1 MKEGCRSRG
10 PGARTALITGGAGFI
25 GAHLSRAL
33 LNQGYEV
40 RIIDNEST
48 GQRQN
53 VPPGARYFRGDVR
66 NLSDLAAAFQGGV
79 EVVFHLAAQVSN
91 IKSFENPRE
100 DFTTNVLGT
109 LNVLEM
115 CERHGVP
122 RLLYASSMAVYGEAG
137 ELPVGETS
145 PCVPTSYYGISKH
158 CAESYLL
165 AASQNPLS
173 RLKVTALRMFNVF
186 GPLQSLTNPYQ
197 GVVSVFISNVISDQ
211 PVTIYGTGHQTRDFI
226 YIDDI
231 VRAWLLAIDNDAAC
245 NRAINLG
252 SNTRVSVLELL
263 TAVLEAAGK
272 NGAPWPLRY
281 EPRLFGDQDH
291 IRCDNRLAGSLLG
304 WQPQVSFLTGLQ
316 RTIRWAREGR

>member
-1 MKEGCRSRG
+1 
-10 PGARTALITGGAGFI
+10 
-25 GAHLSRAL
+25 
-33 LNQGYEV
+33 
-40 RIIDNEST
+40 
-48 GQRQN
+48 
-53 VPPGARYFRGDVR
+53 
-66 NLSDLAAAFQGGV
+66 
-79 EVVFHLAAQVSN
+79 VVFHLAAQVSN